1 MDGTAARVAAR
12 ESGDAR
18 VKSLDAFS
26 NEIEDSEY
34 HLVFGMRIK
43 WRLHLHLQC
52 ALQPRR
58 QMNCRDH
65 AASAAATKLNGRKVK
80 RHQVHVAG

>member
-12 ESGDAR
+12 ESGDER

-34 HLVFGMRIK
+34 PSGFWYAYIM
-43 WRLHLHLQC
+43 
-52 ALQPRR
+52 ALALAFTVR
-58 QMNCRDH
+58 
-65 AASAAATKLNGRKVK
+65 AATAAPDELSRSCSERC
-80 RHQVHVAG
+80 RHQAQW